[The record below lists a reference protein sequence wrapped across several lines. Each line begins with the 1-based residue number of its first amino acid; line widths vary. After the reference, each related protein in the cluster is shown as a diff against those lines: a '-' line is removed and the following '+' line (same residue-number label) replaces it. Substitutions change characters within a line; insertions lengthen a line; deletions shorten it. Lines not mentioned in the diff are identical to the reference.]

1 MAKIKKEVP
10 EPINLRNFFF
20 GPTIILFGL
29 GLGAGEL
36 LLWPQIAA
44 NYGLVFVWLAFFS
57 LLVQTIWTIEMAKI
71 SLVTG
76 EHFVLYMARIFGL
89 ITSLMV
95 FGIFTILAAGIPS
108 WAINSA
114 ESLLRLY
121 NFSLDY
127 KTGLFIWAII
137 SFGITII
144 LLALADKISSLLE
157 KIFKTITI
165 ISWIYLIF
173 LIFSLELYKE
183 IAKVFVSLF
192 TDFGSLRFDISMYT
206 LASAVAFVGAGGIF
220 NIWYTYW
227 LRDIGWGMG
236 KYVGSIKGI
245 RKKQEKI
252 LIDPIFPKEDKE
264 NLEKMSKWI
273 KNFRMGFFSIYF
285 FLNFLTLA
293 IFISLGHLL
302 YGSNSEI
309 KNAAISVSELISQKL
324 GNIFGMLYLLIVAIQ
339 LFSTQFSI
347 TEGLIRQISDSIYIY
362 FLKYRK
368 KEIKINK
375 LYFFLL
381 LVFSAYG
388 LLWIYLT
395 KISEFLNPDFL
406 IKLSANI
413 ALIFQTFSIPLVLY
427 YNYVIARKF
436 LSYKIYQ
443 MIKPN
448 LIVFIILITGFFLY
462 LFLSFMAWSEIFA
475 KM

>member
-1 MAKIKKEVP
+1 MAKVKKEVP
-10 EPINLRNFFF
+10 EPISLKKFFF

-36 LLWPQIAA
+36 ILWPQIAA
-44 NYGLVFVWLAFFS
+44 NYGLIFVWLAFFS
-57 LLVQTIWTIEMAKI
+57 LLVQTLWTIEMAKI

-76 EHFVLYMARIFGL
+76 EHFVLYMTRIFGL
-89 ITSLMV
+89 INSLIV
-95 FGIFTILAAGIPS
+95 FGIFTILAAGVPS

-121 NFSLDY
+121 DFSLDY
-127 KTGLFIWAII
+127 KTALFIWSLI
-137 SFGITII
+137 SFGIII
-144 LLALADKISSLLE
+144 LALTFADKISSFFE
-157 KIFKTITI
+157 RFFKILTL
-165 ISWIYLIF
+165 ISWTFLIF
-173 LIFSLELYKE
+173 LVINLELYKN
-183 IAKVFVSLF
+183 IAEVFISLF

-252 LIDPIFPKEDKE
+252 LIEPIFPKEDSE
-264 NLEKMSKWI
+264 NLERLSLWI
-273 KNFRMGFFSIYF
+273 KNFKIGFFSIYF
-285 FLNFLTLA
+285 ILNFLTLT
-293 IFISLGHLL
+293 IFISLGYFL
-302 YGSNSEI
+302 YGSNLEI
-309 KNAAISVSELISQKL
+309 KSAPIAISNYISQRL
-324 GNIFGMLYLLIVAIQ
+324 GEIFGIIYLFIVALQ

-375 LYFFLL
+375 LYFVLL
-381 LVFSAYG
+381 LIFSLYG
-388 LLWIYLT
+388 LLWIYIT
-395 KISEFLNPDFL
+395 KISGYLNPDFL

-427 YNYVIARKF
+427 YNYVVARRF
-436 LSYKIYQ
+436 LSFKVYQ
-443 MIKPN
+443 LIKPN
-448 LIVFIILITGFFLY
+448 LVVFIILMLGFLLY
-462 LFLSFMAWSEIFA
+462 LLLSIMAWSEFFA